1 MPNNVDVLQNEQLW
15 KSVIGEMQVSMSPA
29 FYNMF
34 FPKTKIK
41 LIDEDT
47 IVVNCP
53 GEASKKAIESQYTS
67 QIKDLVKARTGVEYD
82 LVFEVDQNTIQSET
96 PLFNMSSGT
105 LQNTQPV
112 AVTTKQRENTGL
124 IDDYTFE
131 NFIVGPNNRLAYTVA
146 KSVADNPGRVY
157 NPFLIYS
164 NVGLGKT
171 HLLQA
176 IGNQIAKEKPEL
188 RVLYCTGQDFLNEL
202 MEEMQTY
209 RSKGGTLGKFKAK
222 FTSADVWLIDDVQHI
237 AGRDTTQEEFYF
249 AFNTLYLNKK
259 QIVLSTDKHPSEIAK
274 LESRIS
280 SRFNMGMIADM
291 QMPDVDVR
299 NAILRNKRAEMG
311 VDIDNETVDFIAQNI
326 NTNIRELEGA
336 FLQVV
341 TYAKAENKPADIDI
355 AKTALSRSIVEP
367 FEKNIKPNKVIQEVS
382 KYFSVEIREIKG
394 KKRTKDLVLPRHITM
409 YLLKEITQLPLI
421 DIGQALGG
429 RDHTTVLHGC
439 DKIKLELENENYR
452 LKRQIS
458 DIKENILTRQAVLKS

>member
-1 MPNNVDVLQNEQLW
+1 MPNNVNVLQNEQLW
-15 KSVIGEMQVSMSPA
+15 KSVIGEMQISMSPA

-41 LIDEDT
+41 SVDGDT
-47 IVVNCP
+47 VVVTCP
-53 GEASKKAIESQYTS
+53 GEASKKVIEASYTS
-67 QIKDLVKARTGVEYD
+67 QIKDLLKSRTGTEYN
-82 LVFEVDQNTIQSET
+82 LVFETDLDVPKHDQT
-96 PLFNMSSGT
+96 PLFSTN
-105 LQNTQPV
+105 
-112 AVTTKQRENTGL
+112 NTGVLEQTHIVQQNKINSGL
-124 IDDYTFE
+124 IEDYTFE
-131 NFIVGPNNRLAYTVA
+131 NFIVGPNNRLAHTVA

-164 NVGLGKT
+164 DVGLGKT

-176 IGNQIAKEKPEL
+176 IGNQIARKRPEL

-249 AFNTLYLNKK
+249 AFNNLYLNKK

-274 LESRIS
+274 LENRIS

-299 NAILRNKRAEMG
+299 NAILRNKRSETG
-311 VDIDNETVDFIAQNI
+311 VEIDNDTIDFIAQNI

-341 TYAKAENKPADIDI
+341 TYAKAENRPANIEI
-355 AKTALSRSIVEP
+355 AKAALSRSIVEP
-367 FEKNIKPNKVIQEVS
+367 SEKNIRPNKIVQEVS
-382 KYFSVEIREIKG
+382 KYFGVEIREIKG
-394 KKRTKDLVLPRHITM
+394 KKRTKDLVLPRHIAM

-439 DKIKLELENENYR
+439 GKIKLELENENYR

-458 DIKENILTRQAVLKS
+458 DIKENILTRQAVLKT

>member
-67 QIKDLVKARTGVEYD
+67 QIKDLVKARTGVNYQ
-82 LVFEVDQNTIQSET
+82 LIFEVDQNSTQNEQT
-96 PLFNMSSGT
+96 PLFNMSGT
-105 LQNTQPV
+105 QNTPSV
-112 AVTTKQRENTGL
+112 ITSNKTKENTGL
-124 IDDYTFE
+124 IEDYTFE

-146 KSVADNPGRVY
+146 KSVADNPGKVY

-202 MEEMQTY
+202 MEEMQSY

-299 NAILRNKRAEMG
+299 NAILRNKRSEMG
-311 VDIDNETVDFIAQNI
+311 VDIDNDTVDFIAQNI

-341 TYAKAENKPADIDI
+341 TYAKTENKNADIEI
-355 AKTALSRSIVEP
+355 AKIALSRSIVEP
-367 FEKNIKPNKVIQEVS
+367 SEKNIKPNKVIQEVS
-382 KYFSVEIREIKG
+382 KYFNVEIREIKG
-394 KKRTKDLVLPRHITM
+394 KRRTKDLVLPRHITM

-429 RDHTTVLHGC
+429 RDHTTILHGC
-439 DKIKLELENENYR
+439 EKIKLELENENYR

-458 DIKENILTRQAVLKS
+458 DIKENILTRQSVLKS